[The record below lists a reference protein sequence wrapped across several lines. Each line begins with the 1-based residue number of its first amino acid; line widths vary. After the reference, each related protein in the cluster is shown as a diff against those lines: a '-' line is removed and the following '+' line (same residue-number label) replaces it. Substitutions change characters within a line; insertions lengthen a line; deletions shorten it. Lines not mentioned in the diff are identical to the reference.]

1 MNYQQHKREWIN
13 CKRCHLFRQRNKVVL
28 LRGKIP
34 CDILFVGEAPGISE
48 DIIGMPFIGPSGKLL
63 DQIIEEAKTVYLE
76 KPDLRVAFTS
86 LVACIPKDKN
96 GDKIHEPDIKCIKR
110 CSKRLRSVI
119 KLTKPSAIISVG
131 QLAKKHIPSDIE
143 TQFANIIHPA
153 AILRLD
159 VSQQSLAIHRCIVEI
174 QEVVKN
180 F

>member
-48 DIIGMPFIGPSGKLL
+48 DIIGMPFIGPAGKLL
-63 DQIIEEAKTVYLE
+63 DQIIEEATSDLLK
-76 KPDLRVAFTS
+76 LRVAFTS

-131 QLAKKHIPSDIE
+131 QLAKKHIPADIE
-143 TQFANIIHPA
+143 AQFANIIHPA

-159 VSQQSLAIHRCIVEI
+159 VSQQSLAIHRCIV
-174 QEVVKN
+174 QVFEVVKSL
-180 F
+180 

>member
-63 DQIIEEAKTVYLE
+63 DQIIEEATS
-76 KPDLRVAFTS
+76 DLLKLRIAFTS

-131 QLAKKHIPSDIE
+131 QLAKKHIPNDIE
-143 TQFANIIHPA
+143 SQFANIIHPA

-159 VSQQSLAIHRCIVEI
+159 VSQQSLPIHRCIVEI